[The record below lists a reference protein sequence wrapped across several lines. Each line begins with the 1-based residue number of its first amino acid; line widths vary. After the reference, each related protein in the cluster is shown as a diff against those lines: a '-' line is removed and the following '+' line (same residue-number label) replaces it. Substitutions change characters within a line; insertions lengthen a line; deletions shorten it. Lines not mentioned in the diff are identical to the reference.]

1 MATHAKGI
9 TRKDCPC
16 GERKINQGF
25 EQCNDC
31 RRRGLQRGCRQCGVA
46 VGPRVA
52 YCSDCWQLRRVA
64 SRHDRQFR
72 INGAYKIPCTACG
85 GTMHCVED
93 FKICLSCGHNVLLE
107 DGTWK

>member
-16 GERKINQGF
+16 GKRKINAGS
-25 EQCNDC
+25 ELCHVC
-31 RRRGLQRGCRQCGVA
+31 RDRALRVCLQCGVA
-46 VGPRVA
+46 VGPWVA
-52 YCSDCWQLRRVA
+52 YCGDCWQLRRVA
-64 SRHDRQFR
+64 SRHDRELR
-72 INGAYKIPCTACG
+72 INGAYKMPCPACG
-85 GTMHCVED
+85 ETMHCVED